1 MSAILRGDKTVS
13 SGFYR
18 CTSLLFGFQTAQL
31 TDLWIRLHPGEAI
44 NHVLG
49 AAPSC

>member
-1 MSAILRGDKTVS
+1 MS

-18 CTSLLFGFQTAQL
+18 GTSLLFGFQTAQL
-31 TDLWIRLHPGEAI
+31 MQTDLWIRLHPGEAI
-44 NHVLG
+44 NHVLS